1 MKRKLIAAVLT
12 AAMAMSLVACGGAK
26 DAGNAGGGD
35 AAPAPAGGSVDQ
47 ASGEFN
53 LDKVVLVINGTLTA
67 NLENRQDAFVEQW
80 QDAVGVPL
88 EIQQV
93 DHSGYADAVGRKF
106 VGGDRMD
113 VILLSADMYAQYAP
127 TGALWDMTEAFE
139 NAKFHDKI
147 KYPAVNENLYR
158 DGKLYGFAPAY
169 GNGCVTY
176 VKKAW
181 LDNVGIDPS
190 TIKTFDDY
198 YAMLEAF
205 RDGDPD
211 GDGSTGNTFGTI
223 AAGYISEEAPYIN
236 YLPEFWQDAYP
247 AIYQNESGE
256 WIDGFQTDAAKAAIQ
271 RLAKG
276 KADGVIDPT
285 TLTNGTKDARESWFS
300 NNQTGSSGAFTY
312 WAGTWYQTLTDN
324 LIKNEVDSEI
334 VELEPIAEVG
344 AYINREAPVFCI
356 IDDGDGDNTREQAIF
371 DKFFETM
378 LDGGEVEMLWLYGAK
393 DVHWSVSADEGFTI
407 NPGQDSEKVYGPY
420 EEGEFHLLPTPNDPN
435 AVWKKNAIDPALVIC
450 PLEGE
455 YANYSDESSLMTE
468 GNAFFTSHM
477 KDAPSTPASELFT
490 TYAADINT
498 AKGKCIASVVVDG
511 MDIDEA
517 MAEYVS
523 TVGDKVTQ
531 ILDDLNSQSG
541 ESAQ

>member
-1 MKRKLIAAVLT
+1 MKRKLIAALLT
-12 AAMAMSLVACGGAK
+12 AAMAVSLVACGKGGSDTGSTDSTGA
-26 DAGNAGGGD
+26 ATT
-35 AAPAPAGGSVDQ
+35 GGSVD
-47 ASGEFN
+47 AATGEFN
-53 LDKVVLVINGTLTA
+53 LDKIVLVINGTLTA

-80 QDAVGVPL
+80 EQAVGIPI

-113 VILLSADMYAQYAP
+113 VILLSSDMYAQYAP

-139 NAKFHDKI
+139 NASFQSRI
-147 KYPAVNENLYR
+147 KYPAVNEALYR

-181 LDNVGIDPS
+181 LDNVGIDAS

-211 GDGSTGNTFGTI
+211 GNGKTGDTFGTI

-256 WIDGFQTDAAKAAIQ
+256 WIDGFQTDATKAAIQ

-300 NNQTGSSGAFTY
+300 NNQTGSAGVFTY

-334 VELEPIAEVG
+334 IELEPIKEVG

-356 IDDGDGDNTREQAIF
+356 VDDGDGDNTREQAIF

-378 LDGGEVEMLWLYGAK
+378 MDGGEVEMLWLYGAK
-393 DVHWSVSADEGFTI
+393 GVHWSIDADEGFTT
-407 NPGQDSEKVYGPY
+407 NPGTDTEKVYGPY
-420 EEGEFHLLPTPNDPN
+420 KEGEFHLLPTPNDPN
-435 AVWKKNAIDPALVIC
+435 SVWKKNAVDPALVIC

-455 YANYSDESSLMTE
+455 YANYSDESSLMAE
-468 GNAFFTSHM
+468 GNKFFTSHM

-490 TYAADINT
+490 TYSTDIAT
-498 AKGKCIASVVVDG
+498 ARSKCIASVVVDG
-511 MDIDEA
+511 QDVNAAMDA
-517 MAEYVS
+517 YVS
-523 TVGDKVTQ
+523 EVGDKVTQ
-531 ILDDLNSQSG
+531 ILEDLNSKS
-541 ESAQ
+541 E

>member
-1 MKRKLIAAVLT
+1 MKRKLIAALLVT
-12 AAMAMSLVACGGAK
+12 AMATSLVACNKGGA
-26 DAGNAGGGD
+26 ASEGPTTGGQ
-35 AAPAPAGGSVDQ
+35 VNEET
-47 ASGEFN
+47 GEFE
-53 LDKVVLVINGTLTA
+53 LDKIVLVINGTLTA
-67 NLENRQDAFVEQW
+67 TVENRQDAFEQQW
-80 QDAVGVPL
+80 EDAVGIDL
-88 EIQQV
+88 DIQQL

-106 VGGDRMD
+106 VAGDRMD
-113 VILLSADMYAQYAP
+113 VILLSSDQYAQYAP
-127 TGALWDMTEAFE
+127 TGALWDMSEAFE
-139 NAKFHDKI
+139 NASFQSRI
-147 KYPAVNENLYR
+147 KYPAVNEGLYR
-158 DGKLYGFAPAY
+158 DGKLYGLAPAY

-181 LDNVGIDPS
+181 LDSVGIDPA
-190 TIKTFDDY
+190 TVKTFDDY

-211 GDGSTGNTFGTI
+211 GDGTKGNTYGTI

-247 AIYQNESGE
+247 AILQGE
-256 WIDGFQTDAAKAAIQ
+256 DGVWYDGFQTDACKEAIL

-276 KADGVIDPT
+276 KADNVIDPT

-371 DKFFETM
+371 DKFFESM

-393 DVHWSVSADEGFTI
+393 GVHWSVDADEGFTI

-420 EEGEFHLLPTPNDPN
+420 KEGEFHLLPTPNDPN

-511 MDIDEA
+511 MDIDAA

-523 TVGDKVTQ
+523 TAGDKVTQ
-531 ILDDLNSQSG
+531 ILDDLNKQS

>member
-1 MKRKLIAAVLT
+1 MKRKLIAALLVT
-12 AAMAMSLVACGGAK
+12 AMATSLVACNK
-26 DAGNAGGGD
+26 
-35 AAPAPAGGSVDQ
+35 GGS
-47 ASGEFN
+47 ASDAQPTTGGEVNQETGEFE
-53 LDKVVLVINGTLTA
+53 LDKIVLVINGTLTA
-67 NLENRQDAFVEQW
+67 TVENRQDAFEQQW
-80 QDAVGVPL
+80 EDAVGIDL
-88 EIQQV
+88 DIQQL

-106 VGGDRMD
+106 VAGDRMD
-113 VILLSADMYAQYAP
+113 VILLSSDQYAQYAP
-127 TGALWDMTEAFE
+127 TGALWDMSEAFK
-139 NAKFHDKI
+139 NASFQSRI
-147 KYPAVNENLYR
+147 KYPAVNEGLYR
-158 DGKLYGFAPAY
+158 DGKLYGLAPAY

-181 LDNVGIDPS
+181 LDSVGIDPA
-190 TIKTFDDY
+190 TVKTFDDY

-211 GDGSTGNTFGTI
+211 GDGTKGNTYGTI

-247 AIYQNESGE
+247 AILQGE
-256 WIDGFQTDAAKAAIQ
+256 DGVWYDGFQTDACKEAIL

-276 KADGVIDPT
+276 KADNVIDPT

-371 DKFFETM
+371 DKFFESM

>member
-1 MKRKLIAAVLT
+1 MKRKLIAALLVT
-12 AAMAMSLVACGGAK
+12 TMAASLVACNKGGATV
-26 DAGNAGGGD
+26 AEGSATGGE
-35 AAPAPAGGSVDQ
+35 VNEET
-47 ASGEFN
+47 GEFE
-53 LDKVVLVINGTLTA
+53 LDKIVLVINGTLTA
-67 NLENRQDAFVEQW
+67 TVENRQDAFEQQW
-80 QDAVGVPL
+80 EDAVGVDL
-88 EIQQV
+88 DIQQL

-106 VGGDRMD
+106 VAGDRMD
-113 VILLSADMYAQYAP
+113 VILLSSDQYAQYAP
-127 TGALWDMTEAFE
+127 TGALWDMSEAFE
-139 NAKFHDKI
+139 NASFKSRI
-147 KYPAVNENLYR
+147 KYPAVNEGLYR
-158 DGKLYGFAPAY
+158 DGKLYGLAPAY

-181 LDNVGIDPS
+181 LDSVGIDPAS
-190 TIKTFDDY
+190 VKTFDDY

-211 GDGSTGNTFGTI
+211 GDGTTGNTYGTI

-247 AIYQNESGE
+247 AILQGDDGVWY
-256 WIDGFQTDAAKAAIQ
+256 DGFQTDATKAAIQ

-276 KADGVIDPT
+276 KADNVIDPT

-356 IDDGDGDNTREQAIF
+356 IDDQDGDNTREQAIF
-371 DKFFETM
+371 DKFFESM

-393 DVHWSVSADEGFTI
+393 GVHWSVDADEGFTI

-455 YANYSDESSLMTE
+455 YAEYSDESSLMTE

-490 TYAADINT
+490 TYATDINT
-498 AKGKCIASVVVDG
+498 AKGKCIAAVVVDG
-511 MDIDEA
+511 QDIDAA
-517 MAEYVS
+517 MDEYVS

-531 ILDDLNSQSG
+531 ILDDLNSKS
-541 ESAQ
+541 EEKAQ

>member
-1 MKRKLIAAVLT
+1 MKRKLIAALLVT
-12 AAMAMSLVACGGAK
+12 AMATSLVACNKGESASDAQPTTGGEV
-26 DAGNAGGGD
+26 N
-35 AAPAPAGGSVDQ
+35 Q
-47 ASGEFN
+47 ETGEFE
-53 LDKVVLVINGTLTA
+53 LDKIVLVINGTLTA
-67 NLENRQDAFVEQW
+67 TVENRQDAFEQQW
-80 QDAVGVPL
+80 EDAVGIDL
-88 EIQQV
+88 DIQQL

-106 VGGDRMD
+106 VAGDRMD
-113 VILLSADMYAQYAP
+113 VILLSSDQYAQYAP
-127 TGALWDMTEAFE
+127 TGALWDMSEAFQ
-139 NAKFHDKI
+139 NASFQSRI
-147 KYPAVNENLYR
+147 KYPAVNEGLYR
-158 DGKLYGFAPAY
+158 DGKLYGLAPAY

-181 LDNVGIDPS
+181 LDSVGIDPA
-190 TIKTFDDY
+190 TVKTFDDY

-211 GDGSTGNTFGTI
+211 GDGTKGNTYGTI

-247 AIYQNESGE
+247 AILQGE
-256 WIDGFQTDAAKAAIQ
+256 DGVWYDGFQTDACKEAIL

-276 KADGVIDPT
+276 KADNVIDPT

-344 AYINREAPVFCI
+344 SYINREAPVFCI

-371 DKFFETM
+371 DKFFESM

-393 DVHWSVSADEGFTI
+393 DVHWSVSADDGFTI

-455 YANYSDESSLMTE
+455 YASYSDESSLMTE

-511 MDIDEA
+511 MDIDAA

-531 ILDDLNSQSG
+531 ILEDLNSQSK

>member
-1 MKRKLIAAVLT
+1 
-12 AAMAMSLVACGGAK
+12 
-26 DAGNAGGGD
+26 
-35 AAPAPAGGSVDQ
+35 
-47 ASGEFN
+47 
-53 LDKVVLVINGTLTA
+53 
-67 NLENRQDAFVEQW
+67 
-80 QDAVGVPL
+80 
-88 EIQQV
+88 
-93 DHSGYADAVGRKF
+93 
-106 VGGDRMD
+106 MD
-113 VILLSADMYAQYAP
+113 VILLSSDQYAQYAP
-127 TGALWDMTEAFE
+127 TGALWDMSEAFQ
-139 NAKFHDKI
+139 NASFQSRI
-147 KYPAVNENLYR
+147 KYPAVNEGLYR
-158 DGKLYGFAPAY
+158 DGKLYGLAPAY

-181 LDNVGIDPS
+181 LDSVGIDPA
-190 TIKTFDDY
+190 TVKTFDDY

-211 GDGSTGNTFGTI
+211 GDGTKGNTYGTI

-247 AIYQNESGE
+247 AILQGE
-256 WIDGFQTDAAKAAIQ
+256 DGVWYDGFQTDACKEAIL

-276 KADGVIDPT
+276 KADNVIDPT

-371 DKFFETM
+371 DKFFESM